1 MGPARMCGLCFPPF
15 SFDSSSVR
23 TLPGLRSL
31 RGLTT
36 FVSALWHDTWGSATI
51 LGHSSHDS
59 GCFSGAPL
67 MSRSNEACWV
77 GPHTTRC
84 AACLAMTSKKTTR
97 WRHVA
102 FCGVPSRVNVP
113 LSDPQ
118 QIDPGSVRAEVK
130 YAIGKV
136 IAAV

>member
-1 MGPARMCGLCFPPF
+1 MCGLCFPPF
-15 SFDSSSVR
+15 SFDSSSLR

-59 GCFSGAPL
+59 GCFSGAPH

-84 AACLAMTSKKTTR
+84 AACLTKLCDDEQKKQRVGDTWHFVGCLLVLT
-97 WRHVA
+97 
-102 FCGVPSRVNVP
+102 FLSRIRSRSI
-113 LSDPQ
+113 L
-118 QIDPGSVRAEVK
+118 VRCVRK
-130 YAIGKV
+130 SSMR
-136 IAAV
+136 